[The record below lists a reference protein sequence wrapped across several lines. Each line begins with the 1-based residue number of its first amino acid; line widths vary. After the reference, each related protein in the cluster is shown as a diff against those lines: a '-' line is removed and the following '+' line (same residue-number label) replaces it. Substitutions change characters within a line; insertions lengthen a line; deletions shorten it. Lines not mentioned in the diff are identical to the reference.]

1 MDMPKVR
8 LTRQVHQG
16 HVINVRVDRVELSNG
31 HTFDLDIIEHP
42 GAAAVVP
49 IDAEGNIYLVRQP
62 RHAAGKALLEIPA
75 GKLEKGEKPE
85 RCAARELE
93 EEAGQRAGHLEAL
106 GSIYTTPGFCNE
118 RIWLF
123 LATQLTA
130 TRQQLDAEEV
140 IIVERMPFATAV
152 KMAGSGEIE
161 DAKTICA
168 LLRAQTALGGI

>member
-31 HTFDLDIIEHP
+31 HSFDLDLVEHP

-49 IDAEGNIYLVRQP
+49 VDAQGNVYLVRQA
-62 RHAAGKALLEIPA
+62 RHAAGKPLLEVPA
-75 GKLEKGEKPE
+75 GKLEKNEKPE
-85 RCAARELE
+85 RCALRELE
-93 EEAGQRAGHLEAL
+93 EEAGQRAAHLEPL
-106 GSIYTTPGFCNE
+106 GMIFTTPGFCNE

-123 LATQLTA
+123 VASQLTA

-140 IIVERMPFATAV
+140 LSVEIMPLARAV
-152 KMAGSGEIE
+152 DMALSGEIE
-161 DAKTICA
+161 DAKTVCA
-168 LLRAQTALGGI
+168 LLRAQAALGAV